1 MTDLLSVFDVLIDAV
16 VPVSCIFSIGYL
28 SGIFRVFDKQQALTI
43 LKFVGMFGVPSISA
57 SILITTDVTAMDF
70 DLSLS
75 YLAVEVA
82 VYLFAA
88 AIARVVFTVGI
99 AEALIIGMACSFSNH
114 VLFIYPI
121 SQFLFDETLLQPIKT
136 IIATDVIVLTLSI
149 IVLDF
154 ITSSRQTLSAHIV
167 KQITNPALVGFAIG
181 LGLVMIPGGVPIS
194 LERTSLFIAQSAAP
208 TALFVSGILL
218 SQKSD
223 ARNFQLASVITIIKV
238 GVFPLIALM
247 LIVWGRGYDLDTA
260 KTTMLVAVAP
270 VGLMALTF
278 APRYN
283 VETGPI
289 AIAMLWSMIISI
301 CLIPIIVVLS

>member
-16 VPVSCIFSIGYL
+16 VSVACIFCIGYL
-28 SGIFRVFDKQQALTI
+28 LGIFRVFDKQQALTI

-88 AIARVVFTVGI
+88 AIARVVFAVGI

-154 ITSSRQTLSAHIV
+154 ITRPYGSYKNDYVNLCALKSCI
-167 KQITNPALVGFAIG
+167 KQG
-181 LGLVMIPGGVPIS
+181 
-194 LERTSLFIAQSAAP
+194 
-208 TALFVSGILL
+208 
-218 SQKSD
+218 
-223 ARNFQLASVITIIKV
+223 ARCLDFEIYSV
-238 GVFPLIALM
+238 
-247 LIVWGRGYDLDTA
+247 
-260 KTTMLVAVAP
+260 
-270 VGLMALTF
+270 
-278 APRYN
+278 N
-283 VETGPI
+283 
-289 AIAMLWSMIISI
+289 
-301 CLIPIIVVLS
+301 